1 MSAGSSL
8 AEVLGSYAERY
19 AATRGWAV
27 VPIHRMARTVRPTG
41 VVMACSCGDDECL
54 SPGKHAA
61 IDLDNAYIEADFGPG
76 GRVDA
81 DGGWG
86 EHNVAVAC
94 GSRSG
99 VVAFNIQ
106 PGAGEES
113 WKRLIETEVGGDMGL
128 VGTLAIA
135 TGGGGRIMLYST
147 AYGLVIDANRLE
159 LDAYPG
165 VSALGD
171 GAYVILPPSTHPSGT
186 EYKFDHGM
194 SAKSPLVPLPSGLL
208 IKLVE
213 EGSLA
218 ALAGT
223 GGLSALVDNDDPFI
237 AGRVARSLSDLGNSR
252 RLVDHNPTTM
262 AYTEGIGWRAWLNY
276 RWTDRLVETGWIRN
290 RAEELPKIIADER
303 RRLEAKR
310 IAKPEAEMTQAEKT
324 SADLLEKRIKS
335 LRAHE
340 QTSRSDAK
348 INAAVRRAQ
357 SDPRILRAPETWDRD
372 PLLFVVANG
381 VIDLETGALRP
392 MERGLWISKYGN
404 IAYEPEASKRTTCP
418 EFWDFIGF
426 ITSNDEEYA
435 EYLQHWAGYSLTGSM
450 REKALI
456 FCQGVGNT
464 GKTTFADAMLGI
476 TGDYGLTVDNRLVSK
491 EDRSG
496 NIETSTTMLIGKR
509 FAVAP
514 DIPTNDF
521 NADFLKKI
529 AGGDELTGR
538 RMQQNSISFISPA
551 KLWIFSNHFPNI
563 RDKQLMERMRVLPFS
578 NQSTDRN
585 RSRSLWTKPETWVDG
600 IGGVGANHMMRAML
614 DWAVVGARKN
624 LALGAMPACAVA
636 EKAKAEYETTGDA
649 IFPFVR
655 ERCRVGEELSIEL
668 NALYREYDAWI
679 METKFSRSTASRGAF
694 HNMLAERGFPVTTG
708 IDGVQMVAGITVKP
722 TALPAYLRPAG
733 LA

>member
-1 MSAGSSL
+1 MTDGASLSA
-8 AEVLGSYAERY
+8 VLGHYAERY
-19 AATRGWAV
+19 AITRSWAV
-27 VPIHRMARTVRPTG
+27 VPVHRMVRTVRPYG
-41 VVMACSCGDDECL
+41 VVMACSCGDDDCL

-61 IDLDNAYIEADFGPG
+61 VDLDDAYTATDFEPG
-76 GRVDA
+76 GRVEA

-86 EHNVAVAC
+86 ERNVAVVC

-99 VVAFNIQ
+99 IVAFNVQ
-106 PGAGEES
+106 PGAGEDS
-113 WKRLIETEVGGDMGL
+113 WKRLIEHEVGGDMGM

-135 TGGGGRIMLYST
+135 TGGGGRIMLYES

-171 GAYVILPPSTHPSGT
+171 GSYVILPPSLHPNNSQ
-186 EYKFDHGM
+186 YKFDHGM
-194 SAKSPLVPLPSGLL
+194 SPTSPMVPLPSGLL

-213 EGSLA
+213 EGTLA
-218 ALAGT
+218 ALAGV
-223 GGLSALVDNDDPFI
+223 GGLAAMVDNDDPFI
-237 AGRVARSLSDLGNSR
+237 AGRATRSLSDLGNAR

-262 AYTEGIGWRAWLNY
+262 AYTDGIGWRAWLNY
-276 RWTDRLVETGWIRN
+276 RWTERLVESGWIRN
-290 RAEELPKIIADER
+290 RAEELPKILADER
-303 RRLEAKR
+303 RRLEAR
-310 IAKPEAEMTQAEKT
+310 RVVKPESEMTQAEKT
-324 SADLLEKRIKS
+324 AAEVLERRIKA
-335 LRAHE
+335 LRNHE
-340 QTSRSDAK
+340 QQSRSDGK

-372 PLLFVVANG
+372 PMLMGVPNG
-381 VIDLETGALRP
+381 VIDLETGQLRP

-404 IAYEPEASKRTTCP
+404 IAYEPEASKSSNCP
-418 EFWDFIGF
+418 EFWEFIAF
-426 ITSNDEEYA
+426 ITSGDEEYA

-450 REKALI
+450 REKALV

-496 NIETSTTMLIGKR
+496 NIETSTTHLIGKR

-529 AGGDELTGR
+529 AGGDELSGR
-538 RMQQNSISFISPA
+538 RMQQNSISFVTPA
-551 KLWIFSNHFPNI
+551 KLWIFSNHYPNV
-563 RDKQLMERMRVLPFS
+563 RDKQLMERIRVLPFM
-578 NQSTDRN
+578 NQSTDTN
-585 RSRSLWTKPETWVDG
+585 RGRSLWTKRETWTDG
-600 IGGVGANHMMRAML
+600 INGVAGNRMMRAML
-614 DWAVVGARKN
+614 DWAVIGARKN
-624 LALGAMPACAVA
+624 IALGHMPPCAVT

-649 IFPFVR
+649 IYPFVR
-655 ERCRVGEELSIEL
+655 ERCRVGEGLSIEL
-668 NALYREYDAWI
+668 NAIYREYDNWI
-679 METKFSRSTASRGAF
+679 METKFSRSTASRAAF

-708 IDGVQMVAGITVKP
+708 PDGVQMVSGITVKP
-722 TALPAYLRPAG
+722 TALPAYLRPSGIA
-733 LA
+733 